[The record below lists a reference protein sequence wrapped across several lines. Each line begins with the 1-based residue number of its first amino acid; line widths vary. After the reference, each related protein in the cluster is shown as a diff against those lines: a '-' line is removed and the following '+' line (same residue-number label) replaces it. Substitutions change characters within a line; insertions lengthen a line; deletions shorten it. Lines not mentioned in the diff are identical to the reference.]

1 VAESLQGV
9 MQNLRKWS
17 KENFGS
23 VTKELERLCGEL
35 ESLQLANSD
44 RMAIRAKIQRMDELL
59 YREEMMWL
67 QRSRI
72 SW

>member
-23 VTKELERLCGEL
+23 VTKELERLRGEL